1 MRKEDLKVCIESI
14 INEVVDEA
22 GIKNAEM
29 AQMVEIITKEEK
41 NRINEMLDEIEWRDV
56 TVYSKLP

>member
-1 MRKEDLKVCIESI
+1 MRKEDLKICIESI

-29 AQMVEIITKEEK
+29 AQMVEIITEEEK

-56 TVYSKLP
+56 TVCSKLP

>member
-1 MRKEDLKVCIESI
+1 MRKEDLKICIESI
-14 INEVVDEA
+14 INEVIDEA

-29 AQMVEIITKEEK
+29 AQMVEMITEEEK